1 MISYNLR
8 LNQNIKKNRSLLK
21 DWRHDQS
28 ARDLLKVKVQFSPKL
43 EKVVKTTV
51 VILVNTAYLFIFS
64 LVST

>member
-21 DWRHDQS
+21 DWRHDQT
-28 ARDLLKVKVQFSPKL
+28 ARDLLKVKVHFFPKL